1 MWRSSRQK
9 ITRLRSSNQNSSTRK
24 NNMGYLERLKS
35 YKEEMTET
43 LRESVSKPSVNG
55 DPVRTA
61 EGELLPFGRGV
72 HDALIHMLDKG
83 RELGFETF
91 NDDNYAGHI
100 EFPAAESDKN
110 KGYFGVVG
118 HLDVVP
124 VGTGWDGDPF
134 VMKEKDGFLYGRGT
148 SDDKGPVV
156 ACLYAMKALKDE
168 GLVPHMPIRLV
179 LGLDEETG
187 PSSVEHYAESCGHP
201 AMGFTPDGNF
211 PLVNGE
217 LGIFVFDL
225 AQKFSSKPAKEE
237 LRLTKFEAG
246 TARTAVPEKAKAVI
260 SGDKANVD
268 EIAEK
273 VSAYREETGY
283 EISSKKQGAALVI
296 EATGKA
302 AHGAHPYLGLNAASI
317 MFDFLGRVGFASE
330 ELNDFIDF
338 YNSHIGFDLHGERM
352 GCELSDDISG
362 PLIFNVGVVNINED
376 IATVSVNIRFPVTY
390 SDEDVLLGIQQEL
403 GDTAVG
409 IVTRMVQPAVYMEP
423 DSLMVRKLMQ
433 AYTDITDDADA
444 KPMIIRGGTYA
455 KMINNILAFGAEFP
469 DDENTMHQAN
479 EKFSVDSFMKM
490 AHIYARA
497 LYLLCFE
504 EATE

>member
-1 MWRSSRQK
+1 MLK
-9 ITRLRSSNQNSSTRK
+9 NNKRK
-24 NNMGYLERLKS
+24 NNRQKNSNRNNSKGKSIMGYQERLKS
-35 YKEEMTET
+35 YKEEMIET
-43 LRESVSKPSVNG
+43 LRESVSKPSVNAEAI
-55 DPVRTA
+55 RTA
-61 EGELLPFGRGV
+61 EGELLPYGRGV
-72 HDALIHMLDKG
+72 QDALIHMLEKG
-83 RELGFETF
+83 KELGFETY

-100 EFPAAESDKN
+100 EFPAPEADK
-110 KGYFGVVG
+110 KEGYFGVVG

-134 VMKEKDGFLYGRGT
+134 EMKEKDGFLYGRGT

-168 GLVPHMPIRLV
+168 GLVPRMPIRLV

-187 PSSVEHYAESCGHP
+187 PASVEHYAETFGQP
-201 AMGFTPDGNF
+201 AMGFTPDGSF

-217 LGIFVFDL
+217 LGIIVFDL

-246 TARTAVPEKAKAVI
+246 TAHNAVPEKAKAVI
-260 SGDKANVD
+260 SGDKANFD

-283 EISSKKQGAALVI
+283 ELSSKRQGAALVV

-317 MFDFLGRVGFASE
+317 MFDFLSRVGFASE

-338 YNSHIGFDLHGERM
+338 YNRHIGFDIYGERI
-352 GCELSDDISG
+352 GCEFSDDISG

-390 SDEDVLLGIQQEL
+390 SDEDVLSGIQQEL

-409 IVTRMVQPAVYMEP
+409 IVTRMVQLPVYMEP
-423 DSLMVRKLMQ
+423 ESLLVRKLMQ
-433 AYTDITDDADA
+433 AYTDITGDADA
-444 KPMIIRGGTYA
+444 KPMVIRGGSYA

-479 EKFSVDSFMKM
+479 EKFSIDSFMKM
-490 AHIYARA
+490 ANIYARA
-497 LYLLCFE
+497 LCLLCFE
-504 EATE
+504 EASE